1 MIKVEAIQAMQEG
14 DKVTHRHSTPDE
26 WMTMRQG
33 MLVLEDGEICTP
45 LDFRQWR
52 TDLVW
57 N

>member
-45 LDFRQWR
+45 IGL
-52 TDLVW
+52 
-57 N
+57 